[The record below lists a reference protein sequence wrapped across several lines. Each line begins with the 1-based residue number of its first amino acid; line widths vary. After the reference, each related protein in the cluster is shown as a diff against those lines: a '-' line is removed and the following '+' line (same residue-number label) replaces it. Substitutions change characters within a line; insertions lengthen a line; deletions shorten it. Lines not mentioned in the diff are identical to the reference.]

1 MRTLLDGQSDREPI
15 EFTHFDMWFC
25 DDEGQPDVD
34 AFYEKP
40 LEERKK
46 ICDEIIASWE
56 ESLGAPLHPQKTYHG
71 VAPDLYRMLD
81 VNGVLDLVI
90 LKLLDHG
97 YDVYSSDTMIEIYEG
112 DEPAETAETGET
124 E

>member
-1 MRTLLDGQSDREPI
+1 MRTLLDRQSDRKPI

-56 ESLGAPLHPQKTYHG
+56 ASLGVTLHPQKTYHG
-71 VAPDLYRMLD
+71 LATDLYHVLD
-81 VNGVLDLVI
+81 VAGVLYLVM
-90 LKLLDHG
+90 LKLLYYG

-112 DEPAETAETGET
+112 NETAEDVA
-124 E
+124 